1 MSRIRLFIVVL
12 VLNVAFVNESI
23 AAPEVPSFQDTEF
36 FYELGG
42 GTGIA
47 ISGGVQVPN
56 TLMLER
62 DFAMLFSGGKFDPIA
77 SIKAT
82 LNNLRDEAKSKLV
95 GIGNG
100 ITSSISAIPG
110 YIFCRE
116 NPLGC
121 QMHEN
126 YTQRAEAKSKT
137 AVKFLE
143 DMEAQVGES
152 RQTLEGWF
160 QAAKGDKLVTAMAE
174 AEAAGVTDLET
185 VVDEVRE
192 FSGKEGLKWLGGV
205 YAGGDNQPPI
215 RPIADT
221 AKAGFNFLH
230 GQTVSNDARV
240 TGDDPMLAIWDT
252 PEEAAKWLSEVVGEF
267 RPDINNNPLGRAAGS
282 ANQGADDGDSGQG
295 GEDVIVTAAFTSNDV
310 STPAL
315 GLVSKVRKES
325 VTVREKLNTLASLSG
340 IPTAEQVSQIM
351 GASSN
356 SVIPRDL
363 FLKLRSTT
371 LLNPALQRIADDIAI
386 SNVIRY
392 AMEAR
397 RLLISGRNEPHIASY
412 SVAQDEIAQKISILE
427 KDIEMLMFERRVS
440 QELLSDTIQTIYRGI
455 DSQAGSGTLLIRPV
469 RGQSFGN
476 GVAN

>member
-1 MSRIRLFIVVL
+1 MSWIRLFL
-12 VLNVAFVNESI
+12 FASVLNVALSST
-23 AAPEVPSFQDTEF
+23 ALSGPTVPTFKNTEF

-42 GTGIA
+42 GTGIKIA
-47 ISGGVQVPN
+47 GGVEVPN

-110 YIFCRE
+110 YIFCRA

-137 AVKFLE
+137 AVKYLE
-143 DMEAQVGES
+143 DMETQVSQS
-152 RQTLEGWF
+152 REKLEGWF

-174 AEAAGVTDLET
+174 ARAAGVTDLET

-205 YAGGDNQPPI
+205 YAGGDSQPPI

-230 GQTVSNDARV
+230 GKAVTNDARV
-240 TGDDPMLAIWDT
+240 TGDDPMLDIWDT

-267 RPDINNNPLGRAAGS
+267 RPDINNNQLGRAAGS
-282 ANQGADDGDSGQG
+282 ANQGADDGDLGQG
-295 GEDVIVTAAFTSNDV
+295 GEDVVVTTAFTSNDV

-325 VTVREKLNTLASLSG
+325 SSVREKLDTLAAMSA
-340 IPTAEQVSQIM
+340 IPTDEQVNQIM

-371 LLNPALQRIADDIAI
+371 IMGPALQRIADDIAI

-412 SVAQDEIAQKISILE
+412 SVAQAEIAQKISILE

-440 QELLSDTIQTIYRGI
+440 QELLSDTIQTIY
-455 DSQAGSGTLLIRPV
+455 
-469 RGQSFGN
+469 
-476 GVAN
+476 